1 MGQTVWDAALGSLI
15 ADERLKEGYAYWR
28 RKAPGAK
35 PPRRADFDPI
45 EIPHLLPHILL
56 VDVLEHGRFRYRL
69 VATETRQ
76 QQKSDP
82 TGRFLD
88 EVLSPPSG
96 PRIIEVY
103 AECVCDR
110 RPIYVEHEFIQPRR
124 LSAVK
129 SALHASVRGRYRC
142 EPSSRVSR
150 AGRNLAAATGC

>member
-110 RPIYVEHEFIQPRR
+110 RPIYVEHMAHPTEQTPSHRR
-124 LSAVK
+124 SRLQLYVL
-129 SALHASVRGRYRC
+129 ALRPLFR
-142 EPSSRVSR
+142 
-150 AGRNLAAATGC
+150 